1 MSFEHELTARS
12 VILQQR
18 PGWIRALAKIDETL
32 ARLERAGA
40 AGLCAIVFALIAC
53 AVVVRYL
60 RIPIFWIDE
69 VAVYAMVWMAFL
81 SAAHAVFSNEH
92 IAVSFA
98 SDYLPDPLRSV
109 AAIIVNA
116 TMVGL
121 GLVFCALAWLW
132 FDPIGLASVGFDITA
147 FGETKLNF
155 IYSEPTASFEAPKAL
170 FWAIMPLFSLLFLFH
185 AGVRLLLARPSG
197 VAGEIEEEAR

>member
-1 MSFEHELTARS
+1 MSFEHELAARAP
-12 VILQQR
+12 ILETK
-18 PGWIRALAKIDETL
+18 PAWVRAIAKLDETL
-32 ARLERAGA
+32 ARVERIGA
-40 AGLCAIVFALIAC
+40 AGFCAIVFVLITC
-53 AVVVRYL
+53 AVIVRYL

-69 VAVYAMVWMAFL
+69 VAVFAMVWMAFL

-98 SDYLPDPLRSV
+98 ADYLPNPLSAV

-132 FDPIGLASVGFDITA
+132 FDPIVFAAAGFDAGA
-147 FGETKLNF
+147 FGEATLNF
-155 IYSEPTASFEAPKAL
+155 IYSEPTASFQAPKAL
-170 FWAIMPLFSLLFLFH
+170 FWAIMPIFSLLFLFH
-185 AGVRLLLARPSG
+185 ASVRLLLARPSG
-197 VAGEIEEEAR
+197 VAGELDEETS